1 MVQTT
6 NLFQINGQPLIPP
19 DSDVAWSY
27 SDLDSADSG
36 RDESGVMHRI
46 VLRRRVTSVSLNYT
60 SLTDEEYGYMVGL
73 LDNAGDSFSFTAPR
87 RGSSTELETRTC
99 YCSKDGISW
108 HNATLGLW
116 MNLKFDI
123 IEC

>member
-6 NLFQINGQPLIPP
+6 ELLQINGHPLIPP
-19 DSDVAWSY
+19 DRDVAWSY

-46 VLRRRVTSVSLNYT
+46 VLRRRVASISLNYT
-60 SLTDEEYGYMVGL
+60 SLSDEEYNYMTEI
-73 LDNAGDSFSFTAPR
+73 LDDAGACFTFTAPR
-87 RGSSTELETRTC
+87 RGNSKEMESRTC
-99 YCSKDGISW
+99 YCSKDSITW
-108 HNATLGLW
+108 HDAARGLW